1 MSNVV
6 IILLDDILLIINN
19 FVGINV
25 KYYWGDEVNFIMGVF
40 DRYFGIK
47 SIIIMILLSG
57 WILNLIKFDNKNG
70 LLVIIGRVFMN

>member
-47 SIIIMILLSG
+47 NIIIIILLNG

-70 LLVIIGRVFMN
+70 LLVIIGRVSMN